1 MSNSTALEFSER
13 RGFTLIGGHPASV
26 GPVAVRADGSRES
39 FEAILVA
46 AGQAMNRNCGM
57 VVLSVFPD
65 SMPAFDTI
73 DDRSQAYLHR
83 VLNDHHVAL
92 LSHCSADLADLL
104 DLTIEVEA
112 SLLVLNVNESAEM
125 ASSTELTSRLIEA
138 PFDLF
143 LLSTHDEGVEDT
155 YSRISSA
162 TSIAGS
168 SVRSQAS

>member
-1 MSNSTALEFSER
+1 MSNSAALEFSER

-39 FEAILVA
+39 FEAVLAA

-65 SMPAFDTI
+65 SWPTFDSI
-73 DDRSQAYLHR
+73 DARSQSYLNR

-92 LSHCSADLADLL
+92 LSNCPGDLADLV
-104 DLTIEVEA
+104 DLAMEVEA
-112 SLLVLNVNESAEM
+112 SLLVLNVSESAQM
-125 ASSTELTSRLIEA
+125 ASCAELTSALIQA

-143 LLSTHDEGVEDT
+143 LLSTHDEGVGDT
-155 YSRISSA
+155 YSMISSA

-168 SVRSQAS
+168 SVRSHA